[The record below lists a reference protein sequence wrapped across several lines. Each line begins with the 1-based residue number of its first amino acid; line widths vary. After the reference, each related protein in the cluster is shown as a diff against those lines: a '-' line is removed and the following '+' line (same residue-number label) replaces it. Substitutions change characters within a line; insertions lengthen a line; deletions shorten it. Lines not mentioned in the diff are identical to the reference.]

1 MLPEEGVNAVRVVV
15 GLLVRGE
22 YEELE
27 TLTEARRLTA
37 AEIAAAVARHG
48 RDLISPPDAAF
59 REVDAVA
66 VPHEPADEHAFHVEF
81 PLWSNQE
88 SYDVEPDADGDGYPV
103 SRDVDDADPAVHE
116 ASTAGDTGIP
126 GGDGP

>member
-37 AEIAAAVARHG
+37 ARIAAAVEGPG
-48 RDLISPPDAAF
+48 RDLISPPDEAF
-59 REVDAVA
+59 REAGAAAV
-66 VPHEPADEHAFHVEF
+66 ETESDDERAFRVAF
-81 PLWSNQE
+81 PLWTAQDGRSDLVLGLTVAE
-88 SYDVEPDADGDGYPV
+88 VMDGVWTVELDGF
-103 SRDVDDADPAVHE
+103 E
-116 ASTAGDTGIP
+116 AS
-126 GGDGP
+126 